1 MNAVTG
7 RSPATDWTEL
17 NALVDGAL
25 DPRRAAELRRRAERD
40 PWLAAEIAALLAL
53 KQQTA
58 AALASGT
65 GSLPPLPA
73 PVRRSGRWSRPAVWA
88 AAAALLLALAGAAL
102 LWSADPSGDPQ
113 VAWLERAE
121 AEHRAWLAEAPVPP
135 AAAILPAALASE
147 AERFDLSLAGLT
159 LVTARSDAD
168 GSYLGWIGDRG
179 CRLGLWIAPAP
190 PGLAAG
196 LQSREERG
204 LRLASWQAGERGF
217 ALLATDMDPRR
228 FEVVARLLAGRTQ
241 GEDSVAAADADSL
254 TLPCLG

>member
-1 MNAVTG
+1 MTG
-7 RSPATDWTEL
+7 RFDPIDWTEL

-25 DPRRAAELRRRAERD
+25 DARRAAELRRQAERD
-40 PWLAAEIAALLAL
+40 PRLAAEIATLFEL

-58 AALASGT
+58 GALASGV
-65 GSLPPLPA
+65 GPLPPLPEA
-73 PVRRSGRWSRPAVWA
+73 VRKTGGWSRPGTWA
-88 AAAALLLALAGAAL
+88 AAAALVLILAAGVL
-102 LWSADPSGDPQ
+102 LWSDGPPGAPPL
-113 VAWLERAE
+113 AWLERAE
-121 AEHRAWLAEAPVPP
+121 AEHRAWLAEAPAVP

-159 LVTARSDAD
+159 LVTARSGDD

-190 PGLAAG
+190 AGLAAALTSRDRHE
-196 LQSREERG
+196 LQ
-204 LRLASWQAGERGF
+204 LASWQVEGRGF

-228 FEVVARLLAGRTQ
+228 FEVVARLLAGRTR

-254 TLPCLG
+254 TLPCVG